1 LGFDEVGRGCEK
13 YDRHSNRELGFFAIA
28 VEKVFSFR
36 ADWQQ
41 DDRAKPL
48 VRQYQIALDSIL
60 TSHSHLQRCVTH
72 CVACGIRFFTHPRNA
87 GRRDLRCPFGCR
99 QHHRRQRS
107 NERSTAY
114 YHTPSGRWLKK
125 RLNAH
130 RSLGVTVTD
139 HPAPPDAQEPA
150 TSPSTPPAAEAEPRL
165 ALQLEGV
172 VLRGATLGRS
182 PMLPYVRML
191 VQLIERVVLSYQQL
205 LHLLRRALRQHSIG
219 ARRRTDYVLHF
230 LHQHPP

>member
-1 LGFDEVGRGCEK
+1 
-13 YDRHSNRELGFFAIA
+13 
-28 VEKVFSFR
+28 VEKVFSIP
-36 ADWQQ
+36 ADWHQ

-48 VRQYQIALDSIL
+48 VRQYQIALDAVV
-60 TSHSHLQRCVTH
+60 TSHPHLQRCVTH

-87 GRRDLRCPFGCR
+87 GRQDLRCPFGCR
-99 QHHRRQRS
+99 QQHRRQRG

-125 RLNAH
+125 RLNAR

-139 HPAPPDAQEPA
+139 HQAPPDSREQA
-150 TSPSTPPAAEAEPRL
+150 TSPSVPPAAEAEPRL
-165 ALQLEGV
+165 ELQLEGV
-172 VLRGATLGRS
+172 VLRGSTLGRS
-182 PMLPYVRML
+182 PMLPHVRMI
-191 VQLIERVVLSYQQL
+191 VRLIDGVELSYQQL

-219 ARRRTDYVLHF
+219 ARRRTDYVLRF